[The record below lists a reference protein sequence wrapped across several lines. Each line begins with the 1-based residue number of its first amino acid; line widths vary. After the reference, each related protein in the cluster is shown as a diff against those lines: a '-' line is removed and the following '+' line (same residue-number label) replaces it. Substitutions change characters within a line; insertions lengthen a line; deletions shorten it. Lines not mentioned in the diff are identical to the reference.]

1 MAVVPLEHPTTSE
14 DIHSDVAASS
24 CLCWNA
30 AVVNKVVCNTDQG
43 SNITAAPVLYQCSDC
58 QDHISNTVLR
68 RASHPAH
75 FRGLTL
81 CSSLWIQFT
90 FLWKCFMFRHIS
102 VDIFR
107 GLSRMS
113 FANWTRTK
121 LFHKANSEIMWQ
133 KLLVHDQM
141 IHLVFSNASHGLP
154 QLTDGLC
161 CQMWMST
168 DSWWMTF
175 DLFTVEAG
183 SCFWSG
189 VHRQLVLCVSVHPF
203 PELWRVMSLSSRGRE
218 LVLVLSE
225 GVEWFVVSADSA
237 RCSRQSRCWVS
248 SVGPDLKS

>member
-24 CLCWNA
+24 CLCWDA

-81 CSSLWIQFT
+81 CPSLWIQFT

-154 QLTDGLC
+154 QWIELFSWLRWQMVSAVRCECPLTLGGWPLTSSQWKLGVVFGLVF
-161 CQMWMST
+161 T
-168 DSWWMTF
+168 DSWCCVC
-175 DLFTVEAG
+175 LFILYQ
-183 SCFWSG
+183 SCG
-189 VHRQLVLCVSVHPF
+189 VWCHSVLGGGN
-203 PELWRVMSLSSRGRE
+203 LSSSY
-218 LVLVLSE
+218 LKVLNGS
-225 GVEWFVVSADSA
+225 W
-237 RCSRQSRCWVS
+237 
-248 SVGPDLKS
+248 